1 MKLITAALIAAKSQ
15 FNPIHKN
22 KINPHFKSKYA
33 TLDEILEAIAHALL
47 ANNLLLIQPTIV
59 KDNLTILKTI
69 LIHAESGEQLES
81 ELTIPTIADPQ
92 KLGAAM
98 TYYRRFSICSLLA
111 IAPDDDDD
119 GTTATATATATIKTT
134 SPLPKAVTLPDDNH
148 LTVNR
153 EIELRN
159 LMTQLNL
166 PSHTVTELVRHHF
179 GNDCRINLMTPAKF
193 TQLLT
198 LMRQT
203 AASRSAPP
211 RSGGSLQVEDAK
223 TANLEANGARQTN
236 GVDQEKVRA

>member
-1 MKLITAALIAAKSQ
+1 MKLITTALIAAKAQ

-22 KINPHFKSKYA
+22 KVNPHFKSKYA
-33 TLDEILEAIAHALL
+33 TLDEILEAIAPGLL

-59 KDNLTILKTI
+59 KDNLTVLKTL

-81 ELTIPTIADPQ
+81 ELTIPAIADPQ

-119 GTTATATATATIKTT
+119 GTTAKTTTTVKTT
-134 SPLPKAVTLPDDNH
+134 SSLPKASELSDDNR

-153 EIELRN
+153 EVELRN
-159 LMTQLNL
+159 LMTDLNL
-166 PSHTVTELVRHHF
+166 PARTISELVQRHF
-179 GNDCRINLMTPAKF
+179 GIDRRINSMTPAEF
-193 TQLLT
+193 TQLLN

-203 AASRSAPP
+203 AH
-211 RSGGSLQVEDAK
+211 
-223 TANLEANGARQTN
+223 LEANNNHQTN
-236 GVDQEKVRA
+236 GVIREKVRA